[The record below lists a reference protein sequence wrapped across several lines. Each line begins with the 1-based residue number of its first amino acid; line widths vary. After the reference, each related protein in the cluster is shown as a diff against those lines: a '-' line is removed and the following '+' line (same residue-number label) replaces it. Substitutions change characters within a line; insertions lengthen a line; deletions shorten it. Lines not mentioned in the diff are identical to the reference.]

1 MNFGNED
8 GISENISVMLIIA
21 VAVMGIAIVGVTVT
35 SQDTP
40 DEVPNLDIIIG
51 CDQSPVNASEYNITL
66 FHNGGDTISANEFEI
81 QAYNAAG
88 EAIHVR
94 PCAGSSDDIWSIGDT
109 TSFIADDEPA
119 SILILYTAGSAGA
132 MLKSLDL
139 RVPDNEEDI
148 PQDVFVD
155 ETGLPTGTP
164 TGGPTVTPTP
174 SIQDF
179 IDENVFILGTGLT
192 FSGKSVNGPGAT
204 VLLTDGNLDKNKLQS
219 NPDIYVTNI
228 YVNGSVNLPNG
239 DEDLGSPTYPGEIH
253 VNGDLILKS
262 GQRHIYG
269 TVYVNGSCALKGAN
283 IHGNMYV
290 NGDLDIGEGGINIDD
305 DARIYYTGVSTY
317 GSGVSSPITS
327 KCIKWPTVPSVQIP
341 DIEIPSL
348 KSADWYYNTKGY
360 ESGGTLKGNMKI
372 FADSYTSDKWHEDIE
387 NVTIIASN
395 GDISITNMGS
405 SRLTGILIAP
415 RGRVTFVGHSFEGVV
430 LTRDGFF
437 ASVGANTV
445 TFKNIGCFI
454 DNPDNYPF

>member
-1 MNFGNED
+1 MRMKFRNED
-8 GISENISVMLIIA
+8 GISENIGIMLIVVVA
-21 VAVMGIAIVGVTVT
+21 VAGVAIVGVTMT
-35 SQDTP
+35 SQETP

-66 FHNGGDTISANEFEI
+66 FHNGGDTISASEFEI

-119 SILILYTAGSAGA
+119 SILIIYTAGSAGA

-155 ETGLPTGTP
+155 ETGMPTGTP

-174 SIQDF
+174 STQDF
-179 IDENVFILGTGLT
+179 IDENIFILGKGLQ
-192 FSGKSVNGPGAT
+192 FHGNSVNGPGAT

-219 NPDIYVTNI
+219 NPDIYVSNI

-239 DEDLGSPTYPGEIH
+239 DEDLGSPTDPGEIH
-253 VNGDLILKS
+253 VNGDLILKE

-269 TVYVNGSCALKGAN
+269 TVYVNGNCTLKGAN

-290 NGDLDIGEGGINIDD
+290 DGDLELDWTPSIDD
-305 DARIYYTGVSTY
+305 DARIYYTGENFEQPLHPKYFIISDRPLPHEHVHQFFH
-317 GSGVSSPITS
+317 SPRI
-327 KCIKWPTVPSVQIP
+327 
-341 DIEIPSL
+341 
-348 KSADWYYNTKGY
+348 
-360 ESGGTLKGNMKI
+360 
-372 FADSYTSDKWHEDIE
+372 
-387 NVTIIASN
+387 
-395 GDISITNMGS
+395 
-405 SRLTGILIAP
+405 
-415 RGRVTFVGHSFEGVV
+415 
-430 LTRDGFF
+430 
-437 ASVGANTV
+437 
-445 TFKNIGCFI
+445 
-454 DNPDNYPF
+454 